1 LIGVEV
7 WVVSEHWS
15 PVSFRKE
22 SRQMSQQG
30 TVKWFNNAKG
40 YGFIQPETGGEDIF
54 VHHTAI
60 VSEGFR
66 TLNQGERVS
75 FEVVQGPKGLQA
87 RNVLRG

>member
-1 LIGVEV
+1 LTLRVSSIGTRVF
-7 WVVSEHWS
+7 S
-15 PVSFRKE
+15 RKE
-22 SRQMSQQG
+22 SWQMSQQG

-75 FEVVQGPKGLQA
+75 FEIVQGPKGLQA